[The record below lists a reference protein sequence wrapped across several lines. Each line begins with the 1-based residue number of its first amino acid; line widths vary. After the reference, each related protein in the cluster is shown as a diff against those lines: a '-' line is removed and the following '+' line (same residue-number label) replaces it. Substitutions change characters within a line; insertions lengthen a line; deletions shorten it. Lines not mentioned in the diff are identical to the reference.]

1 MRAMTLLKFLT
12 KRILAITLSLLFV
25 VAVTFLL
32 MKMLQSDYFA
42 QEELRYGDNIVGKQ
56 ELERQKGETQ
66 KSLFGNE
73 RIYVQIL
80 LQFKQLITL
89 DFPKS
94 IAAQGGENLT
104 KEMIAAK
111 FPVTLAVVFAGLLFA
126 VAVGVPLGVF
136 AALKRNSWVDY
147 LLMAL
152 SSIGMALPPYVLAV
166 LLALFFSV
174 FLRDFPLLSLPSEGF
189 ESWRSLIMPGIALGA
204 APLAM
209 IARFI
214 RASLLETLEREYI
227 ITARAKGLNPLQV
240 VLKHALR
247 PSLVPAIT
255 IIGPQVG
262 SMLVGS
268 VLVENIFRL
277 QGLGMLFVRSIENRD
292 TPVVISTIFVIS
304 ALVMFVNLVIDLLYP
319 LIDPRMELE

>member
-1 MRAMTLLKFLT
+1 
-12 KRILAITLSLLFV
+12 
-25 VAVTFLL
+25 
-32 MKMLQSDYFA
+32 
-42 QEELRYGDNIVGKQ
+42 
-56 ELERQKGETQ
+56 
-66 KSLFGNE
+66 
-73 RIYVQIL
+73 
-80 LQFKQLITL
+80 
-89 DFPKS
+89 
-94 IAAQGGENLT
+94 
-104 KEMIAAK
+104 
-111 FPVTLAVVFAGLLFA
+111 
-126 VAVGVPLGVF
+126 
-136 AALKRNSWVDY
+136 
-147 LLMAL
+147 
-152 SSIGMALPPYVLAV
+152 
-166 LLALFFSV
+166 
-174 FLRDFPLLSLPSEGF
+174 
-189 ESWRSLIMPGIALGA
+189 MPGIALGA